1 MTPPLEHRMTFTVRT
16 YDIGSKGLI
25 QMHSLMQY
33 LQEAASAH
41 ANNIDVGFDWMRS
54 RGLYWVLVNL
64 KVEFERVPFYGDA
77 VELITFPSGTD
88 LLKAFREFIGTDG
101 VGKPL
106 FKASSEWM
114 VLDRTNRSV
123 KEMSELH
130 FDFPFKAERALGPLQ
145 RLRPQKNYEDIYDLM
160 VPHSSIDMNLHVNNC
175 EYVRWGMDALWKYD
189 PKRYDL
195 KKLHI
200 TFNAEVKEAEP
211 IMLSGSRTNE
221 GTVSIKGAR
230 ATDSKV
236 AFLMEVS

>member
-1 MTPPLEHRMTFTVRT
+1 MTAPLEHRMTFTVRT
-16 YDIGSKGLI
+16 YDIGSKGHI

-33 LQEAASAH
+33 LQESASTH
-41 ANNIDVGFDWMRS
+41 ANNIGVGFDWMRS

-64 KVEFERVPFYGDA
+64 KVEFERDPFYGDA
-77 VELITFPSGTD
+77 VELITLPSGTD

-123 KEMSELH
+123 KEMSELN
-130 FDFPFKAERALGPLQ
+130 FDFPFSTKRAIGPLQ
-145 RLRPQKNYEDIYDLM
+145 RLRPQKDYEDIYDLI
-160 VPHSSIDMNLHVNNC
+160 VPHSSIDMNSHVNNC
-175 EYVRWGMDALWKYD
+175 EYVRWGMDALWKFD
-189 PKRYDL
+189 PDRNDV

-200 TFNAEVKEAEP
+200 TFNAEVKEAER
-211 IMLSGSRTNE
+211 IILSGSRTTE

-230 ATDSKV
+230 ASDSKT
-236 AFLMEVS
+236 AFLMETS